1 MVRISSIVGKC
12 SLVILVPSMVYI
24 SCHAL
29 VNHRILSSR
38 MSHRRP
44 SSPLQS
50 TSRSQKSSES
60 TFWTAIAQ
68 KNQTSPSDNIPATP
82 QLDRETGPL
91 PPGAYRHYNSDD
103 GRDAVAQC
111 RITVGI
117 RPQSN
122 ADAGDDVWIEGVKN
136 CQNLIDSGFNTFR
149 VNDCHMKQES
159 RRRRIIGRR
168 SPLSIALEHIQQRA
182 TKTEA
187 RHEAEGNFYRK
198 LRQNTPSSIL
208 RSCHF
213 MVNLEVPSV
222 LSEDFPGIE
231 NEISPVSFGNG
242 WMVRESVSSA
252 LLRTKGECLDSV
264 VLECES

>member
-12 SLVILVPSMVYI
+12 SLIILVPSMVHI

-29 VNHRILSSR
+29 VNHRILSAR

-50 TSRSQKSSES
+50 TSPSQKSSES
-60 TFWTAIAQ
+60 TFWIAIAQ
-68 KNQTSPSDNIPATP
+68 KNQTLSDSILSTP

-91 PPGAYRHYNSDD
+91 PPGAYRRYNIDD

-111 RITVGI
+111 LITVGI

-122 ADAGDDVWIEGVKN
+122 ADAGDDVWIVGVKN

-182 TKTEA
+182 TKTGA
-187 RHEAEGNFYRK
+187 RHEAEGNFYHK